1 MRLVMALSCA
11 VVLSACATQ
20 RQYQWGDYEQSLYEG
35 YKDSSKMEALMQSLE
50 ANIGQLEKSNQKIPP
65 GLYAELGTIYLQAGS
80 QDQAIAMYGRDRDLW
95 PESKGLMNALIQ
107 NLERIKNKDQGEES
121 VQNGGAK

>member
-35 YKDSSKMEALMQSLE
+35 YKDSSKMEALMQSR
-50 ANIGQLEKSNQKIPP
+50 GQSICRPVRKTRRLRCMGVNGICGRK
-65 GLYAELGTIYLQAGS
+65 ARGS
-80 QDQAIAMYGRDRDLW
+80 
-95 PESKGLMNALIQ
+95 
-107 NLERIKNKDQGEES
+107 
-121 VQNGGAK
+121 